1 MILDNIGK
9 LVESIEYKSQLIGR
23 KERLDSLEQKLEE
36 SHGEFSQNYGKS
48 IGRDIGILYGVVLAL
63 LVVIILMKFHII

>member
-23 KERLDSLEQKLEE
+23 KERLVCGVEKTR
-36 SHGEFSQNYGKS
+36 FK
-48 IGRDIGILYGVVLAL
+48 GILIGF
-63 LVVIILMKFHII
+63 IITLFIVGLPFISFYRGGF

>member
-23 KERLDSLEQKLEE
+23 KERLVCGVEKTRFK
-36 SHGEFSQNYGKS
+36 GII
-48 IGRDIGILYGVVLAL
+48 IGFIITWFTIYFIL
-63 LVVIILMKFHII
+63 

>member
-23 KERLDSLEQKLEE
+23 KERLVCGVEKTR
-36 SHGEFSQNYGKS
+36 FK
-48 IGRDIGILYGVVLAL
+48 GILIGF
-63 LVVIILMKFHII
+63 IITLFIVGLPFISY